1 MTVGVGKS
9 ITKICGKD
17 VLIADPD
24 AKTIIIVSAYMAEGC
39 DPGKIDLVAREIE
52 AVPDT
57 VIISIDP
64 NRKYNRTNLIWG
76 GPPEAVLES
85 ALRFASAALSN
96 IDMRQAG
103 AESALFGAIDLVSF
117 LPLHSREMPRVV
129 KLSKQYAREIARQ
142 FDLPVYLFGF
152 STRAAQKKNLN
163 FFRQYAYRDLSE
175 LIDKPRWKPDYG
187 PRQWQAASGACIVG
201 ARYYHINLALYFDT
215 EEVDLINQLS
225 EHYQTQARN
234 GVNPPG
240 ADAHQQALRLLGR
253 VKMAADKLPD
263 EKIVRLICNISDY
276 LDTPLAPVI
285 KAIREEARK
294 LGIEVV
300 GCEILGYL
308 PAEALVNA
316 GRRFLAESAP
326 RFREDKLR
334 YITLALQNLQ
344 LSSIMPFDLNRQ
356 VLDYHFEIDLDHV

>member
-1 MTVGVGKS
+1 M
-9 ITKICGKD
+9 
-17 VLIADPD
+17 IADPD
-24 AKTIIIVSAYMAEGC
+24 TKTIIIVSAYMAEGC
-39 DPGKIDLVAREIE
+39 DPGKIDRVAREIE
-52 AVPDT
+52 AVPET
-57 VIISIDP
+57 VIISVDP
-64 NRKYNRTNLIWG
+64 NRRYNRTNLIWG
-76 GPPEAVLES
+76 GPPEAVLEA
-85 ALRFASAALSN
+85 ALRFAGSALTQ
-96 IDMRQAG
+96 IDMRQVG
-103 AESALFGAIDLVSF
+103 AENALFGAIDLVSF
-117 LPLHSREMPRVV
+117 LPLHSRELPRAVN
-129 KLSKQYAREIARQ
+129 LSKQYAREIARQ

-152 STRAAQKKNLN
+152 STRAAQKKNLH
-163 FFRQYAYRDLSE
+163 FFRQNAYRDLPE
-175 LIDKPRWKPDYG
+175 LIDKPGWKPDYG
-187 PRQWQAASGACIVG
+187 PRQFQAASGACIVG

-225 EHYQTQARN
+225 ERSQKQARS
-234 GVNPPG
+234 GAAPG
-240 ADAHQQALRLLGR
+240 EAARQQALRLLER

-276 LDTPLAPVI
+276 LDTPLTPVI
-285 KAIREEARK
+285 KAIREEAGK

-316 GRRFLAESAP
+316 GRRFLADAAP

-334 YITLALQNLQ
+334 YITLAIQNLQ

>member
-1 MTVGVGKS
+1 M
-9 ITKICGKD
+9 
-17 VLIADPD
+17 IADPD

-85 ALRFASAALSN
+85 ALRFAGAALAN

-117 LPLHSREMPRVV
+117 LPLHSRELPRAV

-142 FDLPVYLFGF
+142 FELPVYLFGF

-163 FFRQYAYRDLSE
+163 FFRQNAYRDLPDI
-175 LIDKPRWKPDYG
+175 IDKPRWKPDYG
-187 PRQWQAASGACIVG
+187 PRQFREQTGVCIVG

-215 EEVDLINQLS
+215 EEVDLINRLS
-225 EHYQTQARN
+225 EQYQMQASGGIN
-234 GVNPPG
+234 SPG
-240 ADAHQQALRLLGR
+240 EEAHQQALRLLAR

-285 KAIREEARK
+285 KAIREEAGK

-316 GRRFLAESAP
+316 GRHFLADAAP

-334 YITLALQNLQ
+334 YITLAIQNLQ